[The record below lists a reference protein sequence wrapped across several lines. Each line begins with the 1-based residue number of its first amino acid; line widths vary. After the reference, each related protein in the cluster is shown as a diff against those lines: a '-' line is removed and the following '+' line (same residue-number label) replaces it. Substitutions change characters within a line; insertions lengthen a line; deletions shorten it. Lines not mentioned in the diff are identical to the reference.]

1 MIPAPLPGFLVEP
14 IAAAGERL
22 RRSLRVS
29 ATRPVCGRIVEVKG
43 PIARAAVSPVRIRE
57 LVSLREAGRGEIGL
71 AEVIGFEGA
80 YAVVAPFGA
89 PQGLS
94 MRTEVVPLGRM
105 LDVEASPQM
114 AGAVVDGLGQ
124 LLGRRAPSRLAD
136 MAAKRRPVRSPA
148 PSPLSRRPISK
159 PFSTGIK
166 AIDGLTTLGEGQ
178 RVAIIGNAGAGKST
192 LVTSLVRSAQAD
204 VVVMGL
210 IGERG
215 REVAE
220 TSARL
225 AAEQAMGRTII
236 IAATSD
242 RPAVERMNAAFA
254 ATAVA
259 EYFRDQGLRV
269 LLVIDSIT
277 RFARAAREVGLS
289 RGEPPGRRAFPP
301 SVFDELPRLF
311 ERAGATEHGSITAAY
326 TVLAEGDVEF
336 DPLVEEVKALVDGHI
351 VLSSEMAAAGRFPA
365 IDALASRSR
374 VMEAVADVE
383 HLRCAHVLRDLMARH
398 RDIELL
404 LRVGEYKAGQDQA
417 TDRAVNAAG
426 PIARFLAQDVSRPVA
441 MTETIAEMQ
450 RIVR

>member
-1 MIPAPLPGFLVEP
+1 VIPAPSSGFLVEP
-14 IAAAGERL
+14 IAVAGERL

-43 PIARAAVSPVRIRE
+43 PIARAAVSPVHIRE
-57 LVSLREAGRGEIGL
+57 LVSLRDARRGAIGL
-71 AEVIGFEGA
+71 AEVIGFEGSH
-80 YAVVAPFGA
+80 AVLAPFGA

-105 LDVEASPQM
+105 LDVEVSPRM
-114 AGAVVDGLGQ
+114 AGGVFDGLGQ
-124 LLGRRAPSRLAD
+124 LMGRSAPSSLPD
-136 MAAKRRPVRSPA
+136 MAARRRLVRTPA
-148 PSPLSRRPISK
+148 PSPLSRRPISE

-178 RVAIIGNAGAGKST
+178 RVAIIGSAGSGKST
-192 LVTSLVRSAQAD
+192 LVTSLVRSAHAD

-225 AAEQAMGRTII
+225 AADKAMGRTIV

-242 RPAVERMNAAFA
+242 RPAVERMNAAFT

-259 EYFRDQGLRV
+259 EYFRDQGLKV
-269 LLVIDSIT
+269 LLVIDSVT

-311 ERAGATEHGSITAAY
+311 ERAGAYANGSITAAY
-326 TVLAEGDVEF
+326 TVLAEGEVEF
-336 DPLVEEVKALVDGHI
+336 DPLAEEVKALVDGHI
-351 VLSSEMAAAGRFPA
+351 VLSPEMAAAGRFPA

-374 VMEAVADVE
+374 VMDAVTDAE
-383 HLRCAHVLRDLMARH
+383 HRRCAHMLRDLMARH

-426 PIARFLAQDVSRPVA
+426 PIARFLAQDVSRPIDLS
-441 MTETIAEMQ
+441 ETVAEMQ